1 MSKTL
6 KHRIRTLE
14 EKTLSPQSFVPFD
27 PLGMDVES
35 IPLLET
41 LTAAEKERIAR
52 ERMKSFIKRN
62 WSRMDP
68 DIRKGYME
76 KLGGLGLRPHGESVE
91 EVPAW

>member
-14 EKTLSPQSFVPFD
+14 EKTVSPQSFAAFD
-27 PLGMDVES
+27 PLGLDVES

-41 LTAAEKERIAR
+41 LTDAEKERIAK
-52 ERMKSFIKRN
+52 ERMKTFIKRN

-68 DIRKGYME
+68 DIKKSYME
-76 KLGGLGLRPHGESVE
+76 KLGGLGLRLHGESVE